1 MLGLRPRPH
10 GSIRSF
16 ALPAPAVMVAWWV
29 VMLARGPPIRR
40 RSEVGMRTPSPTTR
54 PFHHTPHQPPLPTP
68 PHTLPGNARGA
79 QGGWRTLGW
88 RALSASGAP
97 PRRTRSHGTT
107 VRSAPPLPQPRQATP
122 FPHPWL
128 IALAECAA
136 SDSGRPD
143 ALNVGGVRS
152 PGGTPTRARSIPAH
166 SCPWPSATAP
176 SWASWRAPRAAA
188 AAAPGRRQLP
198 HLLPH
203 PPPRGFDA
211 RAL

>member
-97 PRRTRSHGTT
+97 PRRTRSRGTT
-107 VRSAPPLPQPRQATP
+107 VRSAPPLPQPCQATP
-122 FPHPWL
+122 FPHAWL
-128 IALAECAA
+128 IAPAVCAA
-136 SDSGRPD
+136 GRD
-143 ALNVGGVRS
+143 AGAPRPAARLRS
-152 PGGTPTRARSIPAH
+152 SRARPRS
-166 SCPWPSATAP
+166 SAT
-176 SWASWRAPRAAA
+176 
-188 AAAPGRRQLP
+188 GRRTGRRP
-198 HLLPH
+198 A
-203 PPPRGFDA
+203 PPSPSRQHHAAG
-211 RAL
+211 